1 MGIFAKK
8 FKKTLILKPNEPKFH
23 KILMFFTKK
32 VEYCKNAFIIKIVKN
47 KARKRLKS
55 NRNSSKIQGGRMDV
69 QTSIQNRVEWIKKIL
84 SQTGAKGIVYGN
96 SGGKDCTLVGAL
108 CKLATDNVLGVIMPC
123 QSSQNYG
130 SDRDDALRAGKHFGI
145 RQIEIDLTK
154 TKEALLEAFGEQLTL
169 DNAGEANLKMANVN
183 INPRLRMTTLYALG
197 QARGYLVAG
206 TGNLDEATLGYF
218 TKWGDGAHDFNPI
231 ADLTVGEIYEHL
243 RALNAPST
251 IIEKAPSAGLYQ
263 GQTDE
268 QEMGIKYSDV
278 DKYLRGEQIPDDVKS
293 KIERAKAR
301 AGHKLRMPLKFGE
314 NV

>member
-1 MGIFAKK
+1 MGIFAKF
-8 FKKTLILKPNEPKFH
+8 FKKTLFLKSREAKFH
-23 KILMFFTKK
+23 KILMFFSKK
-32 VEYCKNAFIIKIVKN
+32 VEYCKKPNIIKNNKKQLKILSNSTKN
-47 KARKRLKS
+47 K
-55 NRNSSKIQGGRMDV
+55 GGRMDV
-69 QTSIQNRVEWIKKIL
+69 QTSIQNRVEWIKKVL
-84 SQTGAKGIVYGN
+84 SQSGAKGIIYGN

-145 RQIEIDLTK
+145 EQIEIDLTK
-154 TKEALLEAFGEQLTL
+154 TKEALVSALGEQLEK

-243 RALNAPST
+243 RYLGAPST

-268 QEMGIKYSDV
+268 QETGIKYSDV
-278 DKYLRGEQIPDDVKS
+278 DKYLRGEEIPDEVKQ
-293 KIERAKAR
+293 KIEKMKAR
-301 AGHKLRMPLKFGE
+301 AGHKMRMPLKYGE
-314 NV
+314 TV

>member
-1 MGIFAKK
+1 MGIFAKF
-8 FKKTLILKPNEPKFH
+8 FKKTLFLKAREAKFH
-23 KILMFFTKK
+23 KILMFFSKK
-32 VEYCKNAFIIKIVKN
+32 VEYCKKPIIIKNNKKKLKILSNSTKN
-47 KARKRLKS
+47 K
-55 NRNSSKIQGGRMDV
+55 GGRMDV
-69 QTSIQNRVEWIKKIL
+69 QTSIQNRVEWIKKVL
-84 SQTGAKGIVYGN
+84 SQSGAKGIIYGN

-145 RQIEIDLTK
+145 EQIEIDLTK
-154 TKEALLEAFGEQLTL
+154 TKEALVSALGEQLEK

-243 RALNAPST
+243 RYLGAPST

-268 QEMGIKYSDV
+268 QETGIKYADV
-278 DKYLRGEQIPDDVKS
+278 DKYLRGEQIPDEVRQ
-293 KIERAKAR
+293 KIEKMKSR
-301 AGHKLRMPLKFGE
+301 AGHKMRMPLKYGE
-314 NV
+314 TV

>member
-1 MGIFAKK
+1 MIY
-8 FKKTLILKPNEPKFH
+8 I
-23 KILMFFTKK
+23 KK
-32 VEYCKNAFIIKIVKN
+32 VEYWQNRIIIKPIKINN
-47 KARKRLKS
+47 KKQHIKECL
-55 NRNSSKIQGGRMDV
+55 MDV
-69 QTSIQNRVEWIKKIL
+69 SKSIEKRVEWIRKIL
-84 SQTGAKGIVYGN
+84 SDSGAKGIIYGN

-108 CKLATDNVLGVIMPC
+108 CKLATPNVLGVIMPC

-145 RQIEIDLTK
+145 EQIEIDLSQTK
-154 TKEALLEAFGEQLTL
+154 QALLDALGDRLTEN
-169 DNAGEANLKMANVN
+169 NAGESNLKMASVN

-243 RALNAPST
+243 RYLNAPIT

-268 QEMGIKYSDV
+268 SELGIKYSDV
-278 DKYLRGEQIPDDVKS
+278 DKYLRGGEIPDDVRA
-293 KIERAKAR
+293 KIESAKRRSA
-301 AGHKLRMPLKFGE
+301 HKLRMPMKYGE
-314 NV
+314 